1 MKVLIIILLAAGVI
15 WAWRSG
21 TPTPKESETTAV
33 EASQQAAAAASFQ
46 GRWRNDHGNNFTFRE
61 NGSFQMTRRME
72 EEYDGVKIAFSA
84 GMRGKWQQQG
94 ESALTLTVEKVE
106 SVTVLSTSINSDM
119 FQNNSKADTAANQ
132 LRKDLPQQFTQSTEG
147 SLRSLGLRWQGS
159 NQLVLDDN
167 GASIILTR
175 VE

>member
-1 MKVLIIILLAAGVI
+1 MKVLIIILLTATVI

-21 TPTPKESETTAV
+21 SPAPEESGAAV
-33 EASQQAAAAASFQ
+33 AEASRQAPASSFQ

-72 EEYDGVKIAFSA
+72 EDYAGVKIAFSA

-94 ESALTLTVEKVE
+94 ENALMLTVEKVE
-106 SVTVLSTSINSDM
+106 SVTVLSTNINSDA
-119 FQNNSKADTAANQ
+119 FQNSSKADTAANQ

-147 SLRSLGLRWQGS
+147 SQRSLGLKWQGS
-159 NQLVLDDN
+159 NQLVLEDE